1 MLRIAYGGREEVD
14 NLLTLSE
21 QIMNIRI
28 KREASLHSHEIGGDI
43 ADLIAELN
51 QVPAIVFVDDRHLGA
66 VVELGDGRRVKVRP
80 AVNIQAPSSARTSPG
95 RG

>member
-1 MLRIAYGGREEVD
+1 MD

-51 QVPAIVFVDDRHLGA
+51 QVPAIVFVDDRHL
-66 VVELGDGRRVKVRP
+66 
-80 AVNIQAPSSARTSPG
+80 APS
-95 RG
+95 